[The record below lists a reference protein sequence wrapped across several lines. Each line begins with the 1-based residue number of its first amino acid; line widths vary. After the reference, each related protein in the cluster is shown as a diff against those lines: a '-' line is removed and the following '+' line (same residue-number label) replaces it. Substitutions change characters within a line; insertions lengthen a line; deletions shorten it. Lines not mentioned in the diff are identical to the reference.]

1 MGTLQSGVSK
11 REPRVKTSEP
21 IQKKL
26 AQLQR
31 QVSEVTTPLTQQVQQ
46 TSETVSQA
54 QIAATVAYQKATEVA
69 AENVQARIAAKTAL
83 KKAGEIAAENVQLRS
98 EVERAIQAQLQE
110 FSGVTDAKIAAI
122 VQEVT
127 QQLSTHMSQS
137 QEEVV
142 HRQNVELQELKHEL
156 SQIKM

>member
-1 MGTLQSGVSK
+1 M
-11 REPRVKTSEP
+11 
-21 IQKKL
+21 
-26 AQLQR
+26 
-31 QVSEVTTPLTQQVQQ
+31 
-46 TSETVSQA
+46 
-54 QIAATVAYQKATEVA
+54 
-69 AENVQARIAAKTAL
+69 

-110 FSGVTDAKIAAI
+110 VSGVKDAKIAYA

-142 HRQNVELQELKHEL
+142 QRQNVELQELKQEL
-156 SQIKM
+156 SQIKMQYAQKLSEVQMSGQFESGAVQKELQTLQSALHKEMLTRSQQQNSLQGDVTKMATEQDQYAKQIIHYPFIGRIV